1 MNLIID
7 IGNTVAKVA
16 VFNLDGSIIDIQY
29 YSNQTLDGICELSRK
44 YSIERGIV
52 ASVIYLT
59 EAVER
64 KLKTFTFPIL
74 MMNSSTLLPIKIL
87 YKTPHTLGY
96 DRIAGIVGAFTEHPN
111 KNILVIDAGTAITYD
126 FIDAKGQF
134 WGGNI
139 SPGIRMRFQALH
151 SFTGKLPLVAA
162 AGEVVPLGQS
172 TEEAIRSGVLRGIEF
187 EMLGYIQEMQS
198 KYSDLLVFLTG
209 GNNFSFET
217 KLKSSIF
224 ADRFLVIKG
233 LNRILNYN
241 RWDE

>member
-29 YSNQTLDGICELSRK
+29 YSNQTLDGICELCRN

-64 KLKTFTFPIL
+64 KLKTFTFPVL
-74 MMNSSTLLPIKIL
+74 MMDSSTLLPIKIL

-96 DRIAGIVGAFTEHPN
+96 DRIAGIVGASTEHPN
-111 KNILVIDAGTAITYD
+111 KDILVIDAGTAITYD
-126 FIDAKGQF
+126 FVDAKGLF

-187 EMLGYIQEMQS
+187 EMLGYIQEMQK
-198 KYSDLLVFLTG
+198 KYPDLLVFLTG